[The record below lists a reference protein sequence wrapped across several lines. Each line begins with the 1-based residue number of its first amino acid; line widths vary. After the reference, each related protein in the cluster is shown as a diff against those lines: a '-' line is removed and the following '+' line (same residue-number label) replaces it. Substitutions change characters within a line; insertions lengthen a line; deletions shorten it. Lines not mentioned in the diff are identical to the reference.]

1 MIANKDIFMAIFDIS
16 SEKLDNLDLETS
28 LDEDFG
34 WDSMCK
40 VMLISEVSETLDKVV
55 EADDLEPLETVEE
68 LDTFIS
74 SL

>member
-16 SEKLDNLDLETS
+16 SEEIDAIDLETT
-28 LDEDFG
+28 LDEDSG

-40 VMLISEVSETLDKVV
+40 VMLISEVSENLDKVL
-55 EADDLEPLETVEE
+55 EADDLESLATFGD
-68 LDTFIS
+68 LDSLIS